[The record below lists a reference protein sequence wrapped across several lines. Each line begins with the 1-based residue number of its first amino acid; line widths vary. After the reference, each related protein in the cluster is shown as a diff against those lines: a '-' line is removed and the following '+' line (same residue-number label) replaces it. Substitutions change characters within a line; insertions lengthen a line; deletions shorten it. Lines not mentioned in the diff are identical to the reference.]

1 MDILIRNAVSADRE
15 RILPLQEQIAA
26 LHHAGR
32 PDLFKTE
39 ARHFTPEVFEARLT
53 DPAHTMLIAE
63 ADGQVVG
70 YAFAWVIPYRNHS
83 TYIDFDSFYLDDI
96 CVLESHR
103 RMGIGQKLFGRC
115 VAEAKARHCKNVE
128 LGVWAFNKDAIAFYE
143 ACGMHDRVR
152 RMELTLEETL

>member
-1 MDILIRNAVSADRE
+1 MDIAIRKPVSADRT
-15 RILPLQEQIAA
+15 RIVPLQEQIAA

-39 ARHFTPEVFEARLT
+39 ARLFTPEAFETRLA

-63 ADGQVVG
+63 AEGRVVG

-96 CVLESHR
+96 CVLDTHR
-103 RMGIGQKLFGRC
+103 RMGIGRMLFERC
-115 VAEAKARHCKNVE
+115 VEEARARNCKNVE
-128 LGVWAFNKDAIAFYE
+128 LGVWAFNKEAIAFYE
-143 ACGMHDRVR
+143 GCGMHDRVR
-152 RMELTLEETL
+152 RMELTL

>member
-1 MDILIRNAVSADRE
+1 MNILIRTAVPEDCG
-15 RILPLQEQIAA
+15 RIVPLQEQIAA

-39 ARHFTPEVFEARLT
+39 ARRFTPESFLQRLR

-63 ADGQVVG
+63 CDGQVVG
-70 YAFAWVIPYRNHS
+70 YAFSWVIAYREHS

-103 RMGIGQKLFGRC
+103 RMGIGKMLFDRC
-115 VAEAKARHCKNVE
+115 VAEATARKCKNVE

-143 ACGMHDRVR
+143 ACGMHERVR
-152 RMELTLEETL
+152 RMELTLEG